1 VNHSILTELAR
12 ALGREDFIERL
23 PDAVLV
29 VMSEIV
35 TEETSGEDDTQVD
48 DTVSGTPRRTLT
60 KIPDVFETLA
70 VRKKRHNE
78 DKERITLGRERTCDI
93 VVRTPGV
100 SKLHAHFVPTQPLQ
114 LVDRGSQNGTFV
126 GDRRLVASQP
136 VAVAPGVQ
144 ITFGD
149 LVTKL
154 VSPEELYVLLKT
166 RRS

>member
-1 VNHSILTELAR
+1 MNHSILTELAR
-12 ALGREDFIERL
+12 ALTREDFIERL
-23 PDAVLV
+23 PDPVLV
-29 VMSEIV
+29 VMSEIIA
-35 TEETSGEDDTQVD
+35 EEKSGEDDTQVGEQ
-48 DTVSGTPRRTLT
+48 VEGTPRRTLT
-60 KIPDVFETLA
+60 KIPDAFETLA

-78 DKERITLGRERTCDI
+78 DKQRITLGRERTCDI

-100 SKLHAHFVPTQPLQ
+100 SKLHAHFIPGRKLE
-114 LVDRGSQNGTFV
+114 LVDRGSHNGTFV
-126 GDRRLVASQP
+126 GDRRLVPEEPA
-136 VAVAPGVQ
+136 AVQPGVQ